1 MGRRMERLSYHG
13 VIPTMQMRCGVHHHH
28 LHDAQQEHEARAL
41 RLSTTKYAVKVEV
54 SLNKPKVNVKGIEF
68 SFLKHPS
75 AVELVSESRCGD
87 L

>member
-1 MGRRMERLSYHG
+1 MALWRAPSAAGFDRESE
-13 VIPTMQMRCGVHHHH
+13 IISHHHH

-54 SLNKPKVNVKGIEF
+54 SLSKRKVNVKGIEF